1 MRDPETG
8 PETEPVGL
16 QDVGDRPDPAADRGI
31 YPVVEPTGPSEPA
44 DPAGGG
50 GAEVRRDEGPVAA
63 AADTA
68 REQQREDG
76 RSRLWHGDTPTQ
88 PMPIVDRL
96 RHTPYRMSRSPKEL
110 TASESEVQAAGEA
123 IDIALRLGEL
133 MLRCGAAASKVEASI
148 VAVGAAAGLRRLD
161 VDITLQSLL
170 MQCVLSDGQTITRL
184 RVVQGSRQ
192 DFARLDGIHRLVEEI
207 VADGFDAPVVRDRLR
222 RIQIHRRNYP
232 DWMVLIST
240 GVFAGAVTFMLG
252 AGFVAVLITIG
263 SAMVVHRS
271 TRVLGNH
278 GFPEFYQVAAG
289 GFIATSLA
297 WLAYVAG
304 IRDWLP
310 LSVADFAYM
319 VAGGIVVLLPGRA
332 MASAVEDVISGYQVT
347 GAGRMLAVLLNTSG
361 LIIGVAGSLSLTL
374 AVANALESD
383 FVSPEVLDLRT
394 FGAPLSSAVIGAF
407 VLGLF
412 ASVTVLSRR
421 LLLVPIALL
430 SAGAVLVYRTMSDV
444 VGMGQ
449 SSSVGV
455 GAVFVGVLGAL
466 IATRAGAPALTVI
479 IPSSF
484 GLLPG
489 LTIFRGLYEMV
500 VSSGPFAG
508 TLSVQSGITT
518 LLGAMAT
525 LLAIATGTTLG
536 DIMMNPVGRR
546 LSRARWDHRRRRQ
559 G

>member
-1 MRDPETG
+1 MRDPEAG
-8 PETEPVGL
+8 PGLEPGASSDVGL
-16 QDVGDRPDPAADRGI
+16 PPDPTADRGV
-31 YPVVEPTGPSEPA
+31 YPVADPSGPRGSSEATDTEPTTSGA
-44 DPAGGG
+44 DPR
-50 GAEVRRDEGPVAA
+50 EVASGDRDESGW
-63 AADTA
+63 D
-68 REQQREDG
+68 
-76 RSRLWHGDTPTQ
+76 RLWHGDTPTQ
-88 PMPIVDRL
+88 PMPIIDRL

-110 TASESEVQAAGEA
+110 TASESEAQAAGEA

-133 MLRCGAAASKVEASI
+133 MLRCGAAASQVEASI

-184 RVVQGSRQ
+184 RVVKGARQ
-192 DFARLDGIHRLVEEI
+192 DFARLDAIHRLVQEI
-207 VADGFDAPVVRDRLR
+207 VSGGFDATRVRDRLR

-252 AGFVAVLITIG
+252 AGVVAVLITIG

-271 TRVLGNH
+271 TKVLGRH
-278 GFPEFYQVAAG
+278 GFPEFYQVALG
-289 GFIATSLA
+289 GFIATTLA

-304 IRDWLP
+304 VRDWLP

-374 AVANALESD
+374 ALAGVLGSD

-394 FGAPLSSAVIGAF
+394 SGAALTSAVAGAF

-421 LLLVPIALL
+421 LLLLPIALL
-430 SAGAVLVYRTMSDV
+430 SAAAVLLNRSLADV
-444 VGMGQ
+444 LNIGQ
-449 SSSVGV
+449 TSSVGV
-455 GAVFVGVLGAL
+455 AAVFVGVVGAL
-466 IATRAGAPALTVI
+466 VATRAGAPTLTVI

-536 DIMMNPVGRR
+536 DIIMSPLGHRW
-546 LSRARWDHRRRRQ
+546 SRARFDDRRRRQ

>member
-1 MRDPETG
+1 MTDREAERQTPRERDPG
-8 PETEPVGL
+8 PGV
-16 QDVGDRPDPAADRGI
+16 DPLADPGI
-31 YPVVEPTGPSEPA
+31 YPA
-44 DPAGGG
+44 LDPDPGTKNTTTDVPVSGTA
-50 GAEVRRDEGPVAA
+50 AEDAEAA
-63 AADTA
+63 RGWD
-68 REQQREDG
+68 
-76 RSRLWHGDTPTQ
+76 RLWIGDTPTQ

-96 RHTPYRMSRSPKEL
+96 RHTPYRMSETPKEL
-110 TASESEVQAAGEA
+110 TASESEAQAAGEA

-133 MLRCGAAASKVEASI
+133 MLRCGGAASKVEASI

-184 RVVQGSRQ
+184 RVVQGARQ
-192 DFARLDGIHRLVEEI
+192 DFARLDAIHRLVEEI
-207 VADGFDAPVVRDRLR
+207 VAEGFDASRVRERLR
-222 RIQIHRRNYP
+222 RIQVHRRNYP
-232 DWMVLIST
+232 DWMVLIAT

-252 AGFVAVLITIG
+252 AGLVAVLITIG

-271 TRVLGNH
+271 TKVLGRH
-278 GFPEFYQVAAG
+278 GFPEFYQVAVG
-289 GFIATSLA
+289 GFVATTLA

-304 IRDWLP
+304 MRGWLP

-374 AVANALESD
+374 ALANALD
-383 FVSPEVLDLRT
+383 FDFISPEVLDLRT
-394 FGAPLSSAVIGAF
+394 SGAPVSSAVVGAF

-430 SAGAVLVYRTMSDV
+430 SAAAVLVSRTMLDIVDV
-444 VGMGQ
+444 GQ
-449 SSSVGV
+449 TTSVGV
-455 GAVFVGVLGAL
+455 AAVLVGVLGAL
-466 IATRAGAPALTVI
+466 IATRVGAPALTVI

-546 LSRARWDHRRRRQ
+546 MSRARWDHRRRRQ

>member
-1 MRDPETG
+1 MREPEADPQADPRPG
-8 PETEPVGL
+8 SGVGVPP
-16 QDVGDRPDPAADRGI
+16 DPTADRAVYPTVDPAATADVPAAPDTGSAGAVTDGVEREHREDRGW
-31 YPVVEPTGPSEPA
+31 
-44 DPAGGG
+44 D
-50 GAEVRRDEGPVAA
+50 
-63 AADTA
+63 
-68 REQQREDG
+68 
-76 RSRLWHGDTPTQ
+76 RLWHGDTPTQ

-96 RHTPYRMSRSPKEL
+96 RHTPYRMTESPKEL
-110 TASESEVQAAGEA
+110 TASESEAQAAGEA
-123 IDIALRLGEL
+123 IDIALRLGDL

-184 RVVQGSRQ
+184 RVVQGVRQ
-192 DFARLDGIHRLVEEI
+192 DFARLDAIHRLVEEV
-207 VADGFDAPVVRDRLR
+207 VAEGFDAKRVRDRLR
-222 RIQIHRRNYP
+222 RIQLHRRNYP

-240 GVFAGAVTFMLG
+240 GLFAGAVTFMLG
-252 AGFVAVLITIG
+252 AGFVAVLIAVG

-271 TRVLGNH
+271 TKMLGNH
-278 GFPEFYQVAAG
+278 GFPEFYQVAVGA
-289 GFIATSLA
+289 FIATSIA

-310 LSVADFAYM
+310 LSNADFAYL

-374 AVANALESD
+374 TVTSALD
-383 FVSPEVLDLRT
+383 TGFVSPEVLDLRT
-394 FGAPLSSAVIGAF
+394 SGAPLGSAVAGAF

-412 ASVTVLSRR
+412 ASVTVYSRR
-421 LLLVPIALL
+421 RLLVPIALL
-430 SAGAVLVYRTMSDV
+430 SAAAVLVYRTMTDV
-444 VGMGQ
+444 VGIGQ
-449 SSSVGV
+449 TSAVGV
-455 GAVFVGVLGAL
+455 AAVVVGVLGGL

-479 IPSSF
+479 IPASF

-500 VSSGPFAG
+500 ISSGPSSG
-508 TLSVQSGITT
+508 TLSVQAGITT

-546 LSRARWDHRRRRQ
+546 MSRARWDHRRRRQ